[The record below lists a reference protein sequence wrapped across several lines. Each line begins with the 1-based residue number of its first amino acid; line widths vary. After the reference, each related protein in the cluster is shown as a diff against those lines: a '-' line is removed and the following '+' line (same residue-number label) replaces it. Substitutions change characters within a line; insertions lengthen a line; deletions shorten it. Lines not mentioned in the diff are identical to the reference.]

1 MPYDEKEYIHV
12 SMQRQSDCVCVNLR
26 RAARAMTALY
36 DEALSASGIKVT
48 QFSLLRSVQRNEP
61 VSVSALS
68 GDLDLD
74 RTTLARNLDP
84 LQRDGLIA
92 LAPGSD
98 RRVTEV
104 RLTSRGRKAVAKAL
118 PLWEQAQQEIGRRL
132 APGRLAQLREIAGE
146 ATVLAAA
153 MTASSQTSP
162 KPGKRGR

>member
-1 MPYDEKEYIHV
+1 MK
-12 SMQRQSDCVCVNLR
+12 RQTECVCVNLR
-26 RAARAMTALY
+26 RAARAVTALY
-36 DEALSASGIKVT
+36 DDALSASGIKIT

-68 GDLDLD
+68 EDLNLD

-92 LAPGSD
+92 LAAGSD

-104 RLTSRGRKAVAKAL
+104 RLTAKGRKAIA
-118 PLWEQAQQEIGRRL
+118 RRF

-146 ATVLAAA
+146 ATAVAGALVAAPA
-153 MTASSQTSP
+153 APAHAQ
-162 KPGKRGR
+162 RVRR

>member
-1 MPYDEKEYIHV
+1 LPKDEKEYIHV
-12 SMQRQSDCVCVNLR
+12 YMKRQTECVCVNLR

-61 VSVSALS
+61 VSVSTLS
-68 GDLDLD
+68 EDLDLD
-74 RTTLARNLDP
+74 RTTLARNLGP

-92 LAPGSD
+92 LAAGSD

-104 RLTSRGRKAVAKAL
+104 RLTARGRRALAKAL
-118 PLWEQAQQEIGRRL
+118 PLWQQAQQEIGRRL

-146 ATVLAAA
+146 AVVVAAA
-153 MTASSQTSP
+153 VTGPSEASPNLHQ
-162 KPGKRGR
+162 RGR

>member
-1 MPYDEKEYIHV
+1 MK
-12 SMQRQSDCVCVNLR
+12 RQTECVCVNLR
-26 RAARAMTALY
+26 RAARAVTALY
-36 DEALSASGIKVT
+36 DDALSASGIKIT

-68 GDLDLD
+68 EDLNLD

-92 LAPGSD
+92 LAAGSD

-104 RLTSRGRKAVAKAL
+104 RLTAKGRKAIARAL
-118 PLWEQAQQEIGRRL
+118 PLWQQAQQAIGRRF

-146 ATVLAAA
+146 ATAVAGALVAAPA
-153 MTASSQTSP
+153 APAHAQ
-162 KPGKRGR
+162 RVRR